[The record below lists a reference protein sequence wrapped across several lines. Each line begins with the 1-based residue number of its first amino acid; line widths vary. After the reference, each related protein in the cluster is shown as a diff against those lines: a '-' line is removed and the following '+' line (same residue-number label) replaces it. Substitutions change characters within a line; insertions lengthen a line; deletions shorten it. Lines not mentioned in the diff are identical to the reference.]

1 MTAEEPATILWLW
14 LTTIV
19 FLCLALEILK
29 AYDRIREK
37 PL

>member
-1 MTAEEPATILWLW
+1 MTAKELTTILWLW

-29 AYDRIREK
+29 AYDRARQK
-37 PL
+37 M